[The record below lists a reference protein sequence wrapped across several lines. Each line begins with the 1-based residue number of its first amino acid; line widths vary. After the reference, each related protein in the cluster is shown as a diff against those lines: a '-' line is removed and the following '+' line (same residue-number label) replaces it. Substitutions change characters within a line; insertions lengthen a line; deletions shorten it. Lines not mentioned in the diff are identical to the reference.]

1 MQLPVAPLA
10 IDIPLLLS
18 ATVFAL
24 AYRGFR
30 LRGTLSLIESLLIGF
45 AAALAALVLAVAS
58 TYAFAPLRQLQ
69 ASNWLVVAPLLVYA
83 LVLGTLARRFRLPIA
98 SVLLA
103 GSIGLAPLYFVG
115 FYAWLLVA
123 CSFGDCI

>member
-10 IDIPLLLS
+10 IAIPLLLS

-30 LRGTLSLIESLLIGF
+30 LRGTLSLIESLFTGF
-45 AAALAALVLAVAS
+45 AAALAVLVLVVAS
-58 TYAFAPLRQLQ
+58 TYTFATLRQLQ
-69 ASNWLVVAPLLVYA
+69 ASNWLIVVPFLVYA
-83 LVLGTLARRFRLPIA
+83 LVLGTLTRRFRLSIA
-98 SVLLA
+98 SILLA
-103 GSIGLAPLYFVG
+103 GSIGLAPLCFVG
-115 FYAWLLVA
+115 FYAWLLAA